1 MKPPGDDM
9 GLDLLREFKRPRGR
23 PVTGSAKSA
32 AERQQA
38 RRARLKASGGEV
50 ITVTVDMDVVAA
62 LRRFVESRKITQ
74 GEAVSRILRDHL
86 LRKR

>member
-1 MKPPGDDM
+1 VKTR